1 MDKPIIL
8 PEATITAARL
18 KLDRKTP
25 GYIPISKNV
34 YQNYTSGQYF
44 LTDDQNNIIGYSEDP
59 KAADPKFKNWDRY
72 TGSLEDLGKI
82 EDGIRQRKAD
92 INYFNQLAEQKK
104 YRQLTGQEGIIPAIQ
119 KGRSNFTKGVGNFI
133 MSSINLP
140 NHAIMG
146 IPRLLNEKYSMQD
159 YGKGFNFSKFGD
171 EVDQTI
177 GLGDVLEVQ
186 NPYARFGLNF
196 IGPYAI
202 KPGWSVLKKGTKLAR
217 NQIAKT
223 IVSENLRSNLNKTKI
238 PAPTQNYKVIQFQSN
253 PNYEILHPSDIKFKQ
268 LTGQLIPKRKSQLSL
283 AERLG
288 VPKAE
293 RNLIY
298 SHPGEGTTTIAPEN
312 IYLINRSNESVHN
325 FSKGKLV
332 WKYPITYQGDSY
344 RRFTNH
350 WSFIEPVKSHMGGG
364 WDTAPTTM
372 LYPYKQAVYDN
383 GFPANI
389 NIMDTY
395 WANPKYFTLQGDK
408 VRILTS
414 DINQYNILK
423 KQGVNVEFSKEGAD
437 LLKQIKQTSDQDKIQ
452 ELATLHDKIHRNWT
466 LKYTKDVDPNMYNKL
481 AEEVDKAKLNYDGR
495 PTSKIIEP
503 DGSFHSAPPA
513 HNHSLYGMDNDV
525 VWHIGRDVPISKEE
539 IPVLQ
544 RMVREGDLQVPTF
557 ESFKQ
562 NLRQIP
568 KRDRNYYIRRRD
580 LSEHP
585 PYSHPHK
592 DAINNAVEFIR
603 FRESLSTYP
612 KVIQK
617 VFKKK
622 QGGKID
628 FNIKQ

>member
-1 MDKPIIL
+1 MSKNNDEPIYTGGML
-8 PEATITAARL
+8 PEMVISSDKNTGQIRQNNVPHIAVKKSKLRKNAGEQYFHKGMKRFWEESPVSAPTLILGLATLPFGASILNAGKTFVTDVTTMGKPFYRKLAGDVLAGTAASTAINEINKAITGKDWNTAVRESL
-18 KLDRKTP
+18 PEGPKW
-25 GYIPISKNV
+25 IPNEVKE
-34 YQNYTSGQYF
+34 F
-44 LTDDQNNIIGYSEDP
+44 
-59 KAADPKFKNWDRY
+59 AADATNPGWY
-72 TGSLEDLGKI
+72 VGSNL
-82 EDGIRQRKAD
+82 
-92 INYFNQLAEQKK
+92 
-104 YRQLTGQEGIIPAIQ
+104 LT
-119 KGRSNFTKGVGNFI
+119 
-133 MSSINLP
+133 
-140 NHAIMG
+140 
-146 IPRLLNEKYSMQD
+146 
-159 YGKGFNFSKFGD
+159 KGFNIVSNNTLTKP
-171 EVDQTI
+171 I
-177 GLGDVLEVQ
+177 G
-186 NPYARFGLNF
+186 N
-196 IGPYAI
+196 I
-202 KPGWSVLKKGTKLAR
+202 LKKGR

-238 PAPTQNYKVIQFQSN
+238 PNPIQNGKVIQFQSN
-253 PNYEILHPSDIKFKQ
+253 PNYEVLYPSDIKFKQ
-268 LTGQLIPKRKSQLSL
+268 LTGQLLPKRKSQLSL

-298 SHPGEGTTTIAPEN
+298 SHPGEGTATMAPEN
-312 IYLINRSNESVHN
+312 IYLINRSNESIHN

-395 WANPKYFTLQGDK
+395 WANPQYFTLQGDK

-437 LLKQIKQTSDQDKIQ
+437 LLKQIKQTSDQNKIQ

-513 HNHSLYGMDNDV
+513 HNHSLYGRDNNV
-525 VWHIGRDVPISKEE
+525 VWHIGRNVPISKEE

-562 NLRQIP
+562 NLRQIH
-568 KRDRNYYIRRRD
+568 KRDRNYYIRMRD
-580 LSEHP
+580 LSERP
-585 PYSHPHK
+585 PYSHPNK
-592 DAINNAVEFIR
+592 DAINNAIEFIR

-628 FNIKQ
+628 FNVR